1 MSDRPRPG
9 DILRIRGDWTMW
21 RVVEV
26 DGDDVR
32 RLASGGRPLTLA
44 VRPAFESGLHALP
57 PAVSLDALKQSFAN
71 VYATM
76 DAAVADADMA
86 IALYN
91 PRSRSRPDTLGA
103 ARDLLVEAV
112 GPDRV
117 VVVARHVGRDEESS
131 WVTTLGELDVEAV
144 DMGCLVVIGASTT
157 RVTDDGR
164 VWTPRSVG

>member
-1 MSDRPRPG
+1 MLAARLTALATN
-9 DILRIRGDWTMW
+9 DI
-21 RVVEV
+21 
-26 DGDDVR
+26 
-32 RLASGGRPLTLA
+32 S
-44 VRPAFESGLHALP
+44 
-57 PAVSLDALKQSFAN
+57 
-71 VYATM
+71 
-76 DAAVADADMA
+76 

-131 WVTTLGELDVEAV
+131 WVTTLGELDVEVV

>member
-1 MSDRPRPG
+1 MSGQRLSLAKG
-9 DILRIRGDWTMW
+9 LNAGLRRAMERDPK
-21 RVVEV
+21 VVLMGE
-26 DGDDVR
+26 DVGK
-32 RLASGGRPLTLA
+32 LGGVFRIT
-44 VRPAFESGLHALP
+44 EGLQK
-57 PAVSLDALKQSFAN
+57 DF
-71 VYATM
+71 
-76 DAAVADADMA
+76 
-86 IALYN
+86 
-91 PRSRSRPDTLGA
+91 
-103 ARDLLVEAV
+103 